1 MDKYKISKQ
10 INNNIEF
17 KMIRKVIRYSKR
29 KIKGRGRL
37 KLMRKGRKE
46 TKTLCTN
53 DVVKYESCLEHAIL

>member
-1 MDKYKISKQ
+1 
-10 INNNIEF
+10 
-17 KMIRKVIRYSKR
+17 MIRKVIRYSKR

-37 KLMRKGRKE
+37 KLMRKGRKK